1 MKTITVHYGCIITVC
16 HTTVYGN
23 DRKERMCHANASNG
37 SKWHSELKLQW
48 HTIFRL
54 CNNNNNKR
62 PSIVDVKEKGATI
75 NSSSSQLLKMYVI
88 VIASVQ
94 FTRTMPIKVKLR
106 AKSDTIWHM
115 FWIDNFFF
123 RFLRKIY
130 CNTFCGWLFLLQV
143 LHGCSLS
150 IGSIFIH
157 GSLLIGSILLSP
169 PTIQFRNFPPLLTGI
184 LSCNGNI

>member
-1 MKTITVHYGCIITVC
+1 MVMIEKSECVMRTHPMVRNDIRSWNCNGTRFFSCA
-16 HTTVYGN
+16 TT
-23 DRKERMCHANASNG
+23 S
-37 SKWHSELKLQW
+37 
-48 HTIFRL
+48 
-54 CNNNNNKR
+54 NNNKR

-115 FWIDNFFF
+115 FWIDKFF

-130 CNTFCGWLFLLQV
+130 CNTILWLVVFVTSTWLFGLDRF
-143 LHGCSLS
+143 H
-150 IGSIFIH
+150 IIH

-169 PTIQFRNFPPLLTGI
+169 PTIQFRNFPPLLTAI
-184 LSCNGNI
+184 LSCNGNMQWHLVVSTEPYESCTHPK